1 MKKKLLAGIMA
12 LALCSTSIPQ
22 MIFAEEFTSEAPEET
37 EPEETGET
45 PEVFTDENPATTNDT
60 IGGASTF
67 SSEEIPEFDDEEGN
81 VSAATDGGSTAGTS
95 PIDINNHNNLVYT
108 ISTSGSYRF
117 TGTGTETSNR
127 IVIDNVTSGEVKIYL
142 NNVNIN
148 TNAGPALKITS
159 TVTAQVCIYLEG
171 QNILK
176 TTQDSSAA
184 LQKDNN
190 SGLTITSTNTVTG
203 SLAAQA
209 SYGAGIGSG
218 QHIGYTSISGYTV
231 SNITISNCSI
241 EASSDYGAGIGSGHH
256 MGGDSAS
263 ISGNT
268 VSDITISNC
277 SIKASSNYGA
287 GIGSGYCV
295 GGAYVS
301 ISGNIVSDITISNS
315 SIEASSSRGAGIGSG
330 YCERSNSAS
339 ISGNTVSNITISGGS
354 VKATKI
360 DCIPKDSKNNDVY
373 LCKISNAASS
383 EITIDAV
390 KRNGPYNHSSI
401 DPSDTTLYAWL
412 TGTDHVVTVGND
424 SRKYS
429 FDSANYSFT
438 RSKVAP
444 TASQFTFTPPS
455 NLTYDGQQ
463 KSVTVRPKS
472 DIEGMGSNITVNY
485 FHKNKLI
492 NGLPV
497 NAGTYTVKIDID
509 EGAFY
514 NSITGLTDNNWKF
527 TIEPAPISTST
538 IQITP
543 YSGTYDG
550 KPHAAISSVTGCPDG
565 CTIKYSIDG
574 INWKDDCPTVKS
586 VADAANTSV
595 YIQISKENYTP
606 WTSKPQ
612 NATISPKGISD
623 SDIQITPYSGI
634 YDGSHHKVI
643 SSVTGCPDG
652 CTIKYSIDGTN
663 WKDDCPTVKSV
674 ADAANTS
681 VYIQI
686 SKENYTPW
694 TSKSQNA
701 TISPKGIT
709 INITNL
715 KKTYGTDNPALTF
728 TVPDSKNQLVAN
740 DTIES
745 LGIKLTTTAE
755 TSSPVNSSGYPITL
769 KSYTNKNYKINAQK
783 GILRINPAT
792 FDEDSIKITAYNG
805 TYDGDEH
812 PIITGIFPTGSN
824 VEYSTESPNETTIW
838 SSTCPNVKTVA
849 DAKKTNVW
857 IKISKDNYATKI
869 YGPIQATINPASEAP
884 GYPSTAKISVPW
896 SCKKVNEIATN
907 LLPANWKWQTEDAA
921 KDLQVGN
928 NSAAAIYTG
937 EDKGN
942 YVSETVT
949 YTIIRSKCEHKHTAE
964 RYYSSPSCT
973 SSGYSGDTYCKDCNK
988 TLSYGYTISAYGHDY
1003 DNGVITT
1010 EPTAETDG
1018 IITYT
1023 CKRCKHQDTKTLGK
1037 LGDGEPYIEGSF
1049 QKKGWDAVN
1058 DLIKASKEKDTISIT
1073 LNGSR
1078 TLPASVLSGIKGKD
1092 ISLNLDMENGF
1103 IWKINGTSITA
1114 ETLADTDLSVT
1125 NTAEYIPAALYSLIS
1140 TNQNDFGFHLGRN
1153 GAFDFPA
1160 VLSVKAD
1167 ASCAGLIAN
1176 LFWYDAENGVLQCI
1190 QTVTV
1195 GGAFE
1200 RSIPYADFTLSKG
1213 QDYFIAFGTESL
1225 NDRIIHTDG
1234 SITDE
1239 NGTYL
1244 RPANT
1249 KISSHSIDRNKLTVK
1264 LSKGCAGA
1272 QGYDFVISKKSNML
1286 QTEKFS
1292 KTVSSTGKPQASFRY
1307 LAKGTWYVAARSWV
1321 LDAQGNKVY
1330 GSWTKIKKIKI
1341 TVVTP
1346 QQPKIRNITVKEN
1359 TVTVTYTKC
1368 KNATGYEI
1376 LLGNK
1381 YKTSAGEK
1389 YPVKKYVKR
1398 TEGKNT
1404 VTVTFTNVKKGTWY
1418 VTVRSW
1424 NKTSKNKSRV
1434 YSPYSDI
1441 KKFKVKK

>member
-1114 ETLADTDLSVT
+1114 ETPADTDLSVT